1 MLQLKCT
8 QKLIQFSD
16 VRPAPFPEQP
26 IETMLGGWHANIVD
40 FVRPP
45 LLIFLNDRSLY
56 CLIDIARLYG
66 ERMDL
71 AMIFREN
78 LLRALQE
85 NQVSEGQMNRV
96 FEDYNEAIVTRTDN
110 RKVLG
115 NLTDIMNLIYFNI
128 EDAVERNERIDLRNL
143 EHKLNSMPQR
153 NINWKFSSDIFKQI
167 LGAS

>member
-1 MLQLKCT
+1 
-8 QKLIQFSD
+8 
-16 VRPAPFPEQP
+16 
-26 IETMLGGWHANIVD
+26 
-40 FVRPP
+40 
-45 LLIFLNDRSLY
+45 
-56 CLIDIARLYG
+56 
-66 ERMDL
+66 
-71 AMIFREN
+71 
-78 LLRALQE
+78 
-85 NQVSEGQMNRV
+85 MNRV

>member
-8 QKLIQFSD
+8 RKLIQLSG
-16 VRPAPFPEQP
+16 VRPAPFPEEP
-26 IETMLGGWHANIVD
+26 IKTVLGGWHANIVD
-40 FVRPP
+40 FARPP
-45 LLIFLNDRSLY
+45 LLVFLNDRSLY
-56 CLIDIARLYG
+56 CLIDVAKLYG
-66 ERMDL
+66 EVMDL

-96 FEDYNEAIVTRTDN
+96 FEDYNEAIITKTDN

-115 NLTDIMNLIYFNI
+115 NLTDIINLIYFNI
-128 EDAVERNERIDLRNL
+128 EDAIEKNERIDLRKL
-143 EHKLNSMPQR
+143 EHELNSMPQR
-153 NINWKFSSDIFKQI
+153 NINWKFSRDIFKQI